1 MKNSNILS
9 GMAPLNQTALGLFV
23 IAKIT
28 GLLGVTMG
36 FLGQEYHT
44 AGGWLLGLAMVSIF
58 AAVLCGL
65 LQSSKDKINFSKEDE
80 EKQKARDMSSTLS
93 RLQDEINV
101 LEARREALKNLM
113 IRRG

>member
-1 MKNSNILS
+1 MKNVNILS

-23 IAKIT
+23 VAKIT

-36 FLGQEYHT
+36 FLGQNYHV
-44 AGGWLLGLAMVSIF
+44 AGGWLLGIAMASIF

-65 LQSSKDKINFSKEDE
+65 LQTTKDKATFSKEDE
-80 EKQKARDMSSTLS
+80 EKQKAKDMSMTLS
-93 RLQDEINV
+93 RLQDEINA
-101 LEARREALKNLM
+101 LEARREALRNLL